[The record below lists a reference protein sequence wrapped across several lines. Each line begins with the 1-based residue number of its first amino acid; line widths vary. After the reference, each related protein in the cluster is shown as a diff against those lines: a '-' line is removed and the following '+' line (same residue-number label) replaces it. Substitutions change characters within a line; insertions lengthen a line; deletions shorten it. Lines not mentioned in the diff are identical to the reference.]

1 MIRSW
6 NLFHG
11 RTLPASK
18 RRRFQPMIERITEDR
33 PVIVA
38 LQELGAGTLGRL
50 AEWSGYRAYGD
61 VSARP
66 RLPHPLGTLITD
78 LDPNLLRSAVEGQA
92 IALLVDPALHV
103 DDHRTIVLNSGRY
116 RSRIADELDLGIHAR
131 LWWARERRVCQA
143 VRVRFRDDRTA
154 VVANFHATS
163 YPDRRLADA
172 ELRRA
177 ASFST
182 GLAEPDEAV
191 VLAGDFNLTIVTSP
205 TLRELSNEE
214 WGFSP
219 AGPGLDHV
227 LVRGLEV
234 MHAERHWPEDLRRHE
249 GVLLS
254 DHAPVE
260 LEVA

>member
-1 MIRSW
+1 MV
-6 NLFHG
+6 
-11 RTLPASK
+11 
-18 RRRFQPMIERITEDR
+18 ERIVEDR

-50 AEWSGYRAYGD
+50 AEWSGYEAYGD

-78 LDPNLLRSAVEGQA
+78 LNPNLLRSAVEGQA
-92 IALLVDPALHV
+92 IALLVDPALRLESR
-103 DDHRTIVLNSGRY
+103 RTIVLNSRRY
-116 RSRIADELDLGIHAR
+116 RERLADELGLGLHAR
-131 LWWARERRVCQA
+131 LWWARERRIAQA
-143 VRVRFRDDRTA
+143 LRVRLPDDRTA
-154 VVANFHATS
+154 VVANYHATS

-177 ASFST
+177 ASFVV

-191 VLAGDFNLTIVTSP
+191 VLAGDFNLTVVTSP
-205 TLRELSNEE
+205 TLRELSTEA
-214 WGFSP
+214 WGFSS

-227 LVRGLEV
+227 LVRGFEV
-234 MHAERHWPEDLRRHE
+234 THAERHWPEDLRRHGE
-249 GVLLS
+249 VLLS

>member
-1 MIRSW
+1 
-6 NLFHG
+6 
-11 RTLPASK
+11 
-18 RRRFQPMIERITEDR
+18 MIERIVEDG
-33 PVIVA
+33 PAIVA
-38 LQELGAGTLGRL
+38 LQELGAGTLGSL
-50 AEWSGYRAYGD
+50 AAWSGYKSYGD

-66 RLPHPLGTLITD
+66 RLPHPLATLVTD
-78 LDPNLLRSAVEGQA
+78 LSPNVLRSAVEGQA
-92 IALLVDPALHV
+92 IALLVDPAVRV
-103 DDHRTIVLNSGRY
+103 DDHRSIVLNSRRY
-116 RSRIADELDLGIHAR
+116 RARISDELGLGVHAR

-143 VRVRFRDDRTA
+143 LRLRLPDDRSA

-163 YPDRRLADA
+163 YHDRRLADA

-177 ASFST
+177 ASFAV

-191 VLAGDFNLTIVTSP
+191 VLAGDFNLTVVTSP
-205 TLRELSNEE
+205 TLRELSTPA
-214 WGFSP
+214 WAFSP

-234 MHAERHWPEDLRRHE
+234 THAERHWPEDLRRHE

-260 LEVA
+260 LEVE